1 MKTTIRRT
9 ATALFAAA
17 LHAGGLAAQVD
28 RTKSPA
34 LGAPPAL
41 HLPDIRT
48 ATLPNGLTL
57 AVVEMHKVPV
67 VEIQALVDAGTARDP
82 VDLPGLAA
90 FTANML
96 TQGAGTRG
104 TLALADEVAYLGAQ
118 LNAASDFD
126 VVTVRLHVPK
136 RHLEPALDLL
146 ADVLLRPQFAD
157 SEVTRQ
163 RGLLANTIL
172 QQRDQPVAMAGI
184 AFPAVVLGAGHPYG
198 HPAAGNDS
206 TPPKL
211 TRDRVVAFYQA
222 AYRPNA
228 TRILIVGDITLDE
241 AKRLFTARFGAWP
254 RGAVAAFPQ
263 AAAPAPAAR
272 AFYLVDKP
280 GAAQSVIRIGEPGV
294 ARSTPDYATLQV
306 LNTILGGAFTS
317 RLNQNLRETH
327 GYTYGAS
334 SAFAA
339 RRLPAFFV
347 AAASVVT
354 AKTDS
359 SLIEFMKEL
368 RRIRDEA
375 VPQAEL
381 DKAKSY
387 IALQL
392 PGAFETSGG
401 AAARF
406 RDLLVYGLPL
416 DWYDRF
422 IPAVGAVTAADVQRA
437 ARRYIDPDHLAIVVV
452 GDRAQIETGI
462 KALNEGP
469 IVYRTMWG
477 APVP

>member
-1 MKTTIRRT
+1 MKR
-9 ATALFAAA
+9 LVAA
-17 LHAGGLAAQVD
+17 LSLLAAPLAAQVD
-28 RTKSPA
+28 RTKAPA

-41 HLPDIRT
+41 HLPAIRT

-82 VDLPGLAA
+82 ADLPGLAG

-104 TLALADEVAYLGAQ
+104 PLALADEIAYLGAQ

-136 RHLEPALDLL
+136 RHLDAALDLL

-184 AFPAVVLGAGHPYG
+184 AFPAIVLGAGHPYG

-222 AYRPNA
+222 AYRPNT

-241 AKRLFTARFGAWP
+241 AKRLFTARFGAWS
-254 RGAVAAFPQ
+254 RGTVAAFPQ

-272 AFYLVDKP
+272 SF
-280 GAAQSVIRIGEPGV
+280 
-294 ARSTPDYATLQV
+294 
-306 LNTILGGAFTS
+306 
-317 RLNQNLRETH
+317 
-327 GYTYGAS
+327 
-334 SAFAA
+334 
-339 RRLPAFFV
+339 
-347 AAASVVT
+347 
-354 AKTDS
+354 
-359 SLIEFMKEL
+359 
-368 RRIRDEA
+368 
-375 VPQAEL
+375 
-381 DKAKSY
+381 
-387 IALQL
+387 L
-392 PGAFETSGG
+392 PGRQAGCRAVG
-401 AAARF
+401 DPHRRAGRRAQHARF
-406 RDLLVYGLPL
+406 RDAASVEHDPRRRFHEPL
-416 DWYDRF
+416 EPE
-422 IPAVGAVTAADVQRA
+422 PARDARLHLRRLERVRGATHARVLR
-437 ARRYIDPDHLAIVVV
+437 ARRRWSRPRPTA
-452 GDRAQIETGI
+452 R
-462 KALNEGP
+462 
-469 IVYRTMWG
+469 
-477 APVP
+477 